1 MLSWVN
7 CILIA
12 VLILTRPGDLFN
24 ARVVHSP
31 TYLFIYCFFF
41 GRGWAPKYPG
51 FTSVALLQCETAER
65 AGPSRL
71 RGCLR
76 RCDIH
81 WRRDEYV

>member
-31 TYLFIYCFFF
+31 TYLFIYSFSWE
-41 GRGWAPKYPG
+41 GVGSKISPLHLRH
-51 FTSVALLQCETAER
+51 LLQCDTAEH
-65 AGPSRL
+65 AGPSGSL
-71 RGCLR
+71 
-76 RCDIH
+76 
-81 WRRDEYV
+81 VVAQV